1 MILEVLMVRRP
12 DSNIYITHYKK
23 RKNKKITPEIPTL
36 VPTSD
41 TIFRD
46 IIASHPPK
54 LPLLIFIA
62 LTTNALQMKPQ

>member
-1 MILEVLMVRRP
+1 M
-12 DSNIYITHYKK
+12 
-23 RKNKKITPEIPTL
+23 L

-46 IIASHPPK
+46 INASHLPK